1 MNDDPLDPELPAVYH
16 KFGISKYF
24 LDNSA
29 KFLLEIQIL
38 LVLGFIILYLSIP
51 KDITWSNDFLIL
63 QVPDRYH
70 STTLVLVTAVQVMLK

>member
-1 MNDDPLDPELPAVYH
+1 MSGSRTEMEQSVHEIFRSNFVNFIKID
-16 KFGISKYF
+16 FQSKMTDF
-24 LDNSA
+24 ESR
-29 KFLLEIQIL
+29 F
-38 LVLGFIILYLSIP
+38 FIILYLSIP